1 MKDLGH
7 VKKKSLN
14 SKEDWFGYA
23 VYRENI
29 SIEQGRLREKVV
41 G

>member
-7 VKKKSLN
+7 VKKNHGTARKIGLVML
-14 SKEDWFGYA
+14 FT
-23 VYRENI
+23 ENI